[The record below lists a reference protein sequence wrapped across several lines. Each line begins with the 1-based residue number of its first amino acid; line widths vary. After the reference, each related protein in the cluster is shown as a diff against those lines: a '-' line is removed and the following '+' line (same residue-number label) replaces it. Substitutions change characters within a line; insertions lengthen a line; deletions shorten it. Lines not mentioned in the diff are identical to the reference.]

1 MAGGGAG
8 GAEAVEESIP
18 VCMGG
23 GGRDEDGTEPREI
36 INYNKKMDRHRTEEC
51 VVYIYIFGR
60 SYARKGAGK
69 LEQKRGI
76 FKHLAH

>member
-51 VVYIYIFGR
+51 VVYIYIYLVGHMR
-60 SYARKGAGK
+60 GK
-69 LEQKRGI
+69 ERENWNRNEAYLNI
-76 FKHLAH
+76 